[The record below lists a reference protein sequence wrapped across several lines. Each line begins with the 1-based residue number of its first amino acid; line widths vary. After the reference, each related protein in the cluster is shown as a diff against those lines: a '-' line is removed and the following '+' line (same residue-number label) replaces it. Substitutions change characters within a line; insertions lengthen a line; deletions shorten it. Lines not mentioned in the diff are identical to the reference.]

1 MKIYKCDRK
10 SVKWY
15 KKINYLVVFLI
26 IAISIPIFMLIFNIF
41 DNGDNINSVIRH
53 SIIVTFLILLDYIS
67 RQLLE
72 NRDKVFLVK
81 GNKVSYIGIHDSRDG
96 KFLSDKEY
104 YDMLNE
110 TSPSEIYK
118 NLEKYSGIDRT
129 DIIEVLKARKKCNG
143 VKLVVKICSKEWKAR
158 SFFSSDIY
166 LVDKEYNKK
175 IFIPK
180 DYEKYDELCNILLKN
195 MPKID
200 K

>member
-1 MKIYKCDRK
+1 MKIYKCDKK

-15 KKINYLVVFLI
+15 KKINYIVVFLI
-26 IAISIPIFMLIFNIF
+26 IAISIPIFMLIFNFF
-41 DNGDNINSVIRH
+41 DNGNSINSVVRH
-53 SIIVTFLILLDYIS
+53 SIIVTILILIDYIS

-72 NRDKVFLVK
+72 NRDKIFLVK
-81 GNKVSYIGIHDSRDG
+81 NNKVSYIGIHDSHDG

-104 YDMLNE
+104 YKMINE
-110 TSPSEIYK
+110 SKPSDIYI
-118 NLEKYSGIDRT
+118 NIEKYSGIDKT
-129 DIIEVLKARKKCNG
+129 DILEVLRFRKKYNG
-143 VKLVVKICSKEWKAR
+143 IKIMIKVSSKEWKAR

-180 DYEKYDELCNILLKN
+180 DYEKYDELCDILLKN
-195 MPKID
+195 MAKID